1 MRRISAIIR
10 SVICE
15 SNNIYFPFT
24 AIPYKLNAIVFFKR
38 VRTVSRKT
46 GLWLALIAT
55 AWLAQGQSGLAA
67 CKPPPFSSAER
78 KAIPTRNIDQDLLSK
93 AITKQTNYF
102 RCKRG
107 LKPVVY
113 DPALKSAADIHA
125 RNMARLEQLSHEL
138 PVFGAGTLKQRFS
151 KAKVKVKRMR
161 AENIGT
167 EFRMVI
173 ASRMFITDDAKSCRL
188 RYYDS
193 RKPVPQ
199 HSYGSLARSMVQR
212 WHESKGHRA
221 IMLSRDARRMGA
233 AARFTSGGE
242 APCGT
247 YYLAQDFAG

>member
-1 MRRISAIIR
+1 
-10 SVICE
+10 
-15 SNNIYFPFT
+15 
-24 AIPYKLNAIVFFKR
+24 
-38 VRTVSRKT
+38 VSRKRS
-46 GLWLALIAT
+46 LWLALIAT
-55 AWLAQGQSGLAA
+55 AWIAQAHSGLAA
-67 CKPPPFSSAER
+67 CKPPSFTNSER

-107 LKPVVY
+107 LKPLVY

-125 RNMARLEQLSHEL
+125 RNMARLEELSHEL
-138 PVFGAGTLKQRFS
+138 PVFGARTVKQRFS
-151 KAKVKVKRMR
+151 TAKVKVKRVR

-173 ASRMFITDDAKSCRL
+173 GSRMFITDDAKACRL

-199 HSYGSLARSMVQR
+199 HSYGSLAQSMVQR
-212 WHESKGHRA
+212 WNGSKEHRA
-221 IMLSRDARRMGA
+221 IMLNRNIRRVGA
-233 AARFTSGGE
+233 AARFTSGGD